1 MKSVNWNKKKKCEKE
16 TELNRIKG
24 DMKQDFTC
32 DAPERQNESALYR
45 DPLRFYV
52 NILMKC

>member
-1 MKSVNWNKKKKCEKE
+1 
-16 TELNRIKG
+16 
-24 DMKQDFTC
+24 MKQDFTC